1 MNKIQNL
8 KKIIKLIY
16 NKNHNNNYYLYNN
29 KWKESL
35 FQINYNNKSNIKNN
49 HKVYSKNNLMNK
61 LKVLI
66 VVAKIV

>member
-8 KKIIKLIY
+8 KKIIKLIC

-29 KWKESL
+29 KWKENL
-35 FQINYNNKSNIKNN
+35 FQINYNNKNNIKNN